1 MVVKSKVVFE
11 YVRDL
16 RNIFEILR
24 KHKLRLNA
32 SKCSFGLGSGKFLG
46 YMVTH
51 QGIEANSIQIKAIN
65 NLQPLQNSKEV
76 QKLTGMIV
84 ASNRFIS
91 QSTNRCKPFFLLMNK
106 WKGFEWTEECAL
118 AFKRLKEYISQPP
131 IMSSLE
137 VNEVMFAYIVV
148 APYAV
153 CLVLVQVDSGIQKP
167 VYYVR
172 KSLHEAKVRYLPLE

>member
-1 MVVKSKVVFE
+1 
-11 YVRDL
+11 
-16 RNIFEILR
+16 
-24 KHKLRLNA
+24 
-32 SKCSFGLGSGKFLG
+32 
-46 YMVTH
+46 
-51 QGIEANSIQIKAIN
+51 
-65 NLQPLQNSKEV
+65 
-76 QKLTGMIV
+76 MIV

-91 QSTNRCKPFFLLMNK
+91 QSTNRCKPFFLLVNK

-153 CLVLVQVDSGIQKP
+153 CLVLVRVNSGIQKP
-167 VYYVR
+167 IYYVR
-172 KSLHEAKVRYLPLE
+172 KSLHEAKVRYLPLEKAILEVVHATRKLSHYFQEHTIVVLTQLPLKALLQSTNYTGRIAK